1 MPHSPAPPPEASAAL
16 LPLYPFAALQ
26 GQPALQ
32 QALLLAAIDPAIGGV
47 LIEGPSG
54 TAKSTAARGLA
65 ELLEPDAPFVTLPLG
80 ASLEHLAGSL
90 DLGRAL
96 AGHSVQ
102 FAPGLLARAHGGVLY
117 VDEINLLPDALVD
130 VLLDAAASG
139 VHRVERDGISHSHAA
154 RFVLIGTMNPEEGAL
169 RPQLLDR
176 LGLCVRLDGLHDA
189 AQRQH
194 IVKARLA
201 FDADPIGFRARHAAA
216 QQALAA
222 QLQAARQRLHSAD
235 ALPWSDAVHAAAAEH
250 CLAAQVHSLRA
261 DMVLLR
267 AARALAAW
275 ESAAHIGTQHV
286 EQVAEL
292 VLAHRRRPA
301 SAHQAAQIAHAAQ
314 ADSPPQPAPQ
324 AQGTPRAAAPEGAPA
339 HGSNAPHQGPNQPRN
354 GHSGHS
360 HHADAH
366 GGGAG
371 SARPASEAD
380 WGALPP
386 EPAGLQPLGPG
397 QAPGLNALPPHLHGQ
412 AGAPGQPRPAAKKA

>member
-1 MPHSPAPPPEASAAL
+1 MPHSPALPPEASAAL
-16 LPLYPFAALQ
+16 PPLYPFAALQ
-26 GQPALQ
+26 GQPLLQ

-65 ELLEPDAPFVTLPLG
+65 ELLEPGAPFVTLPLG

-176 LGLCVRLDGLHDA
+176 LGLCVRLGGLHDA
-189 AQRQH
+189 AQRQR

-275 ESAAHIGTQHV
+275 EGAAHIGTQHV
-286 EQVAEL
+286 DQVVEL
-292 VLAHRRRPA
+292 VLTHRRPA
-301 SAHQAAQIAHAAQ
+301 SAHHAPYTPQGSAAPPPAQQA
-314 ADSPPQPAPQ
+314 
-324 AQGTPRAAAPEGAPA
+324 TAPEGAPA
-339 HGSNAPHQGPNQPRN
+339 HSSNAPHQGPSQS
-354 GHSGHS
+354 HSGYSGHN
-360 HHADAH
+360 HHASAPNAH
-366 GGGAG
+366 GGGNAG
-371 SARPASEAD
+371 SAQRPASEAD

-386 EPAGLQPLGPG
+386 EPVGLQPLGPG
-397 QAPGLNALPPHLHGQ
+397 QALDLNALPLHQ
-412 AGAPGQPRPAAKKA
+412 RAGAPGQPRAAAKKA